1 MTRLTKAQAAA
12 YWDERHRTSDPWRAG
27 GHRGLDEKANELF
40 YYVRFGLV
48 LRMLANH
55 FGYQPGLRILDAGCG
70 RGWLT
75 GQFRALGFD
84 AMGVDQSSEAIRHAR
99 ETYDAPFFVA
109 ARDEFDPDQRFD
121 AVISMDVLFHI
132 TDGEQWE
139 RSLRNLARLLDD
151 KGVLIF
157 SDCLPEDAREL
168 GDYIVYRSRSGY
180 ERVLS
185 ACSLTMTTSEP
196 YQVFGHETSWHLCAR
211 FAVAPREAREL

>member
-27 GHRGLDEKANELF
+27 GHRGFDERANEVF

-55 FGYQPGLRILDAGCG
+55 FGHRPGLRILDAGCG

-75 GQFRALGFD
+75 GQLRAIGYD
-84 AMGVDQSSEAIRHAR
+84 ATGVDQSDAAIRHAC

-109 ARDEFDPDQRFD
+109 ALDEFDPDQRFD
-121 AVISMDVLFHI
+121 AVISMDVLYHL
-132 TDGEQWE
+132 TDEDQWE

-157 SDCLPEDAREL
+157 SGWLGDEPRVL
-168 GDYIVYRSRSGY
+168 GDYVVHRSCADHQRLLADLH
-180 ERVLS
+180 LS
-185 ACSLTMTTSEP
+185 LAVSEP
-196 YQVFGHETSWHLCAR
+196 YNVFDSPVSMHLCLR
-211 FAVAPREAREL
+211 SVVTSESG